1 MSTAFD
7 SIKRGLQEAIEH
19 AEGRAPEVH
28 IHPPEPDCEATHL
41 PFNPTAYAEAASRT
55 VPAFREAYEG
65 MEEEFTAL
73 AELLKARQSAS

>member
-28 IHPPEPDCEATHL
+28 IHSPEPDGETTRR
-41 PFNPTAYAEAASRT
+41 PFNPTAYAEAANRT
-55 VPAFREAYEG
+55 DPAFRKAYEG
-65 MEEEFTAL
+65 MEEEFAAL